1 MTKLECIA
9 ELRKRLAG
17 LPADDLE
24 ERLGFYGE
32 MIDDRIEDGLSEE
45 EAVADIGSVE
55 EIATQIIAETPLA
68 KLAKE
73 KIKKKRRMKAWEIVL
88 LALGSPIWLSLAVA
102 AFAVILSLYAV
113 LWSLVVAV
121 WAVFVA
127 FSACV
132 PGGAVIGGAYACNG
146 NIPMGL
152 AMIGVA
158 VASAGLSIFTFFG
171 CREATRGV
179 FALTKKIAVGI
190 KKCFVGKER
199 EA

>member
-45 EAVADIGSVE
+45 EAVSDIGSVE
-55 EIATQIIAETPLA
+55 EIAAQIIAETPLA
-68 KLAKE
+68 KIAKE
-73 KIKKKRRMKAWEIVL
+73 KIKKKRGMKTWEIVL
-88 LALGSPIWLSLAVA
+88 LAVGSPIWLSLAVA

-113 LWSLVVAV
+113 FWSLVVAV

-127 FSACV
+127 ICACV
-132 PGGAVIGGAYACNG
+132 PGGAVIGVAYACHG
-146 NIPMGL
+146 NVPMGL

-158 VASAGLSIFTFFG
+158 VTCAGLSIFLFFG
-171 CREATRGV
+171 SREATRGIV
-179 FALTKKIAVGI
+179 VLTKKIAVEI